1 MICTALRLTVDD
13 VIVYIAARFGSTDA
27 KEFTLQQQNVKTKAA
42 TKYAVKVLSDFML
55 EKNYDG
61 EMGTMDIVVLNGIL
75 QDFYANVRTTTTLS
89 AIDFLDIDD
98 NLLLE
103 TLMQIEKQPLQTQS
117 NNQFIQHEN
126 VMSNNTPSF
135 NFNNN
140 CTVTINYAGKQ
151 LFSLNILKQFVF
163 IYLLS

>member
-1 MICTALRLTVDD
+1 LICTALRLTVDD

-75 QDFYANVRTTTTLS
+75 QDFYANVRTSSGDYYSKSSLRVV
-89 AIDFLDIDD
+89 AIR
-98 NLLLE
+98 
-103 TLMQIEKQPLQTQS
+103 QI
-117 NNQFIQHEN
+117 I
-126 VMSNNTPSF
+126 
-135 NFNNN
+135 
-140 CTVTINYAGKQ
+140 I
-151 LFSLNILKQFVF
+151 
-163 IYLLS
+163 

>member
-1 MICTALRLTVDD
+1 M
-13 VIVYIAARFGSTDA
+13 AARFGSTDA
-27 KEFTLQQQNVKTKAA
+27 NEFTLQQQNVKTKAA
-42 TKYAVKVLSDFML
+42 NKYAVKVLSDFML

-103 TLMQIEKQPLQTQS
+103 TLRQIEKQPIQTQS

-135 NFNNN
+135 NFNN
-140 CTVTINYAGKQ
+140 CTVSIDYAGK
-151 LFSLNILKQFVF
+151 
-163 IYLLS
+163 

>member
-135 NFNNN
+135 NFNN